1 VAGWTHDWA
10 TAAHSVGALEAATLG
25 DTMTISENGAVPGG
39 NGSAAIGL
47 TDTASFY
54 YREIDSGQRKRIHDL
69 GRRFTELTGGSPCL
83 VLIGRLIGPGDPGAS
98 TERRVQRVCQ
108 ERFGFPKSPP
118 EETINVILDS
128 TGGPLDSAFRTV
140 LYLRR
145 YAENLNIYVPRK
157 AKSASTLIA
166 IGGTKIIMSPFGEL
180 GPLDTQI
187 RDPRNPTDYI
197 SALDCYQSVD
207 YVREFG
213 FSTLSQALK
222 QLAAVTQ
229 GKLLLTDSLDA
240 AAKFAIGSIT
250 PMLSQTRSLDFGAW
264 GRSLKMGERYAQ
276 ILIARGGQVEQGK
289 SERIA
294 SRLVYGYTHH
304 LFPIDITEATDIG
317 LDPQEMSEE
326 TYNNAIEIVRTCDD
340 SQVCVEF
347 ADEYEKMP
355 QRNGGAAAGSV
366 PETAGSESAGPEPEA
381 KGAAAGV
388 ASGNSGTPES
398 R

>member
-1 VAGWTHDWA
+1 
-10 TAAHSVGALEAATLG
+10 
-25 DTMTISENGAVPGG
+25 MTISENGAVPGG
-39 NGSAAIGL
+39 NGSGAIGL

-69 GRRFTELTGGSPCL
+69 GRRFTELAGGSPCL
-83 VLIGRLIGPGDPGAS
+83 VLIGRLIGPGDPGSS
-98 TERRVQRVCQ
+98 TERRVQRACQ

-118 EETINVILDS
+118 EQTINVILDS

-140 LYLRR
+140 LYLRQ

-166 IGGTKIIMSPFGEL
+166 IGGTTIIMSPFGEL

-276 ILIARGGQVEQGK
+276 ILIARGGQVEQGR

-317 LDPQEMSEE
+317 LEPQEMSEE
-326 TYNNAIEIVRTCDD
+326 IFNNAIEIVRTCDE

-366 PETAGSESAGPEPEA
+366 PETSVPETEA
-381 KGAAAGV
+381 KGAGAGV

>member
-1 VAGWTHDWA
+1 MG
-10 TAAHSVGALEAATLG
+10 EK
-25 DTMTISENGAVPGG
+25 MTIPENGAIAAGDVP
-39 NGSAAIGL
+39 NGALGL
-47 TDTASFY
+47 ANGASYY
-54 YREIDSGQRKRIHDL
+54 YREIDSSQRKAIHAA
-69 GRRFTELTGGSPCL
+69 GRRFADLSGGHPCL
-83 VLIGRLIGPGDPGAS
+83 LLIGKLLGVGDPGES
-98 TERRVQRVCQ
+98 TERRVQLACQ

-140 LYLRR
+140 IYLSR
-145 YAENLNIYVPRK
+145 YAETLNIYVPRK

-166 IGGTKIIMSPFGEL
+166 VGANKIFMSPFGEL

-187 RDPRNPTDYI
+187 RDPRNPMDYI

-264 GRSLKMGERYAQ
+264 GRSLKMGEKYAQ
-276 ILIARGGQVEQGK
+276 ILIARAAQIDQVK
-289 SERIA
+289 AERIA

-304 LFPIDITEATDIG
+304 FFPIDITEARDMG
-317 LDPQEMSEE
+317 LDPEEMSEE
-326 TYNNAIEIVRTCDD
+326 ECDSAIEVVSTCSDN
-340 SQVCVEF
+340 QVCIEF
-347 ADEYEKMP
+347 VDGHEEP
-355 QRNGGAAAGSV
+355 GDRNGSSQAGAV
-366 PETAGSESAGPEPEA
+366 PEASAPAEVQETVSEPLSSSP
-381 KGAAAGV
+381 
-388 ASGNSGTPES
+388 
-398 R
+398 

>member
-1 VAGWTHDWA
+1 
-10 TAAHSVGALEAATLG
+10 
-25 DTMTISENGAVPGG
+25 MTIPG
-39 NGSAAIGL
+39 NGSHAEADGRDAAVGL
-47 TDTASFY
+47 ADNASFY
-54 YREIDSGQRKRIHDL
+54 YREVDSAQQKKIQAA
-69 GRRFTELTGGSPCL
+69 GRRFVELTGGSPCL
-83 VLIGRLIGPGDPGAS
+83 ILIGRLLGVGDPGSS
-98 TERRVQRVCQ
+98 TERRVQQCCQ
-108 ERFGFPKSPP
+108 DRFGFPKPTP

-128 TGGPLDSAFRTV
+128 TGGSLDSAFRTA
-140 LYLRR
+140 LYLSK
-145 YAENLNIYVPRK
+145 YAETLNIYVPRK

-166 IGGTKIIMSPFGEL
+166 VASNNLFMSPFGEL

-187 RDPRNPTDYI
+187 RDPRNPMDYI

-213 FSTLSQALK
+213 FSTLAQALK

-276 ILIARGGQVEQGK
+276 ILISRASEMDQGRAEK
-289 SERIA
+289 IA

-304 LFPIDITEATDIG
+304 FFPIDITEARDMG
-317 LDPQEMSEE
+317 LNPREMSEE
-326 TYNNAIEIVRTCDD
+326 EYESAIEVVTTCNDN
-340 SQVCVEF
+340 QVCIEF
-347 ADEYEKMP
+347 VGE
-355 QRNGGAAAGSV
+355 GAGPVQGDGASAAGIV
-366 PETAGSESAGPEPEA
+366 PE
-381 KGAAAGV
+381 AAGLQ
-388 ASGNSGTPES
+388 ES

>member
-1 VAGWTHDWA
+1 
-10 TAAHSVGALEAATLG
+10 
-25 DTMTISENGAVPGG
+25 MTISANGAVPVG
-39 NGSAAIGL
+39 NGSTGIGL
-47 TDTASFY
+47 ADSGSFY
-54 YREIDSGQRKRIHDL
+54 YREIDSGQRAKIHAL
-69 GRRFTELTGGSPCL
+69 GRRFSELTDGNPCL
-83 VLIGRLIGPGDPGAS
+83 VLIGRLLGPDDPGSS
-98 TERRVQRVCQ
+98 TERRVQRSCQ
-108 ERFGFPKSPP
+108 ERFGFPKSAP
-118 EETINVILDS
+118 EETINIILDS
-128 TGGPLDSAFRTV
+128 TGGPLDSAFRTI
-140 LYLRR
+140 LYLSR
-145 YAENLNIYVPRK
+145 YAENLNVYVPRR

-166 IGGTKIIMSPFGEL
+166 VGATTIFMSPFGEL

-276 ILIARGGQVEQGK
+276 ILIARGGQVEQAK

-304 LFPIDITEATDIG
+304 FFPIDITEAGDIG
-317 LDPQEMSEE
+317 LDPQEMPEE
-326 TYNNAIEIVRTCDD
+326 LYDSAIEIVRTCDD
-340 SQVCVEF
+340 NQVCVEF
-347 ADEYEKMP
+347 AD
-355 QRNGGAAAGSV
+355 Q
-366 PETAGSESAGPEPEA
+366 
-381 KGAAAGV
+381 
-388 ASGNSGTPES
+388 SG
-398 R
+398 

>member
-1 VAGWTHDWA
+1 MTIPENGGIAAGDVAD
-10 TAAHSVGALEAATLG
+10 GAL
-25 DTMTISENGAVPGG
+25 
-39 NGSAAIGL
+39 GL
-47 TDTASFY
+47 TNGISIN
-54 YREIDSGQRKRIHDL
+54 YRELDSGQRKAIHAL
-69 GRRFTELTGGSPCL
+69 GRRFADLAGGHPCL
-83 VLIGRLIGPGDPGAS
+83 LLIGKIIGLGDVGES
-98 TERRVQRVCQ
+98 TERRIQIACQ
-108 ERFGFPKSPP
+108 KRFGFPNPEP

-140 LYLRR
+140 LFLSR
-145 YAENLNIYVPRK
+145 YAETLNIYVPRK

-166 IGGTKIIMSPFGEL
+166 VGANKIVMSPFGEL

-222 QLAAVTQ
+222 QLATVTQ

-240 AAKFAIGSIT
+240 AANFAIGHIT

-276 ILIARGGQVEQGK
+276 ILIGRAAQIDQLK
-289 SERIA
+289 AERIA

-304 LFPIDITEATDIG
+304 LFPIDITEASNIG
-317 LDPQEMSEE
+317 LNTQEMSKDEYE
-326 TYNNAIEIVRTCDD
+326 TAVEIVSICNDN
-340 SQVCVEF
+340 QVCVEF
-347 ADEYEKMP
+347 V
-355 QRNGGAAAGSV
+355 NGHEEPGTRGGSSQAGAVPEAAA
-366 PETAGSESAGPEPEA
+366 PAEAQETVSEPLSSSP
-381 KGAAAGV
+381 
-388 ASGNSGTPES
+388 
-398 R
+398 

>member
-1 VAGWTHDWA
+1 
-10 TAAHSVGALEAATLG
+10 
-25 DTMTISENGAVPGG
+25 MTISANGSLDGGDGQNGALGLADS
-39 NGSAAIGL
+39 GSY
-47 TDTASFY
+47 Y
-54 YREIDSGQRKRIHDL
+54 YREIDRAQRSKIHAA
-69 GRRFTELTGGSPCL
+69 GRRFVELTGGSPCL
-83 VLIGRLIGPGDPGAS
+83 MLIGRLLGVGDPGVS
-98 TERRVQRVCQ
+98 TERRVQLACE
-108 ERFGFPKSPP
+108 ERFGFPKPTP

-128 TGGPLDSAFRTV
+128 TGGPLDSAFRTA
-140 LYLRR
+140 LFLSR

-166 IGGTKIIMSPFGEL
+166 VAANSIFMSPFGEL

-276 ILIARGGQVEQGK
+276 ILISRAAEMDQGRA
-289 SERIA
+289 ERIA

-304 LFPIDITEATDIG
+304 FFPIDIVEASEIG
-317 LDPQEMSEE
+317 LSPHEMSEDE
-326 TYNNAIEIVRTCDD
+326 YESAIEIVSTCNDN
-340 SQVCVEF
+340 QICVEF
-347 ADEYEKMP
+347 VSERSGPAEE
-355 QRNGGAAAGSV
+355 NGASKAGVV
-366 PETAGSESAGPEPEA
+366 PETAAPA
-381 KGAAAGV
+381 QV
-388 ASGNSGTPES
+388 
-398 R
+398 